1 MVLRDFDHLPDPS
14 GTLILM
20 LPDEPLIMSV
30 YRYRVERRQPDPTVW
45 IATQTSI
52 VYLFGTPEWT
62 KKRVGP
68 WLNLNPCSAAP

>member
-14 GTLILM
+14 STLILM
-20 LPDEPLIMSV
+20 PDEPIMSV
-30 YRYRVERRQPDPTVW
+30 HRYRVERRRPAPTVW